1 MRDILSSVI
10 KWFFDK
16 LIAILGILFLFFPF
30 LITIAAIK
38 IDSPGVA
45 VFKQARVG
53 KNMKV
58 FYVYKF
64 RTLRSIDVPF
74 DVDNP
79 IIPYDSKQ
87 VTRVGRFLR
96 RYKVDEFLELLNVLK
111 GDMSL
116 IGPRPLM
123 KAYMPCYEEWEKK
136 KFDVRPGITGL
147 AQVNGNSHLTREE
160 RSYFDV
166 KYVEERNL
174 FMDIKIFFRTIGVM
188 LLGEEKY
195 LPKDREYISKRIDA
209 FKNR

>member
-1 MRDILSSVI
+1 MRDILSSII

-64 RTLRSIDVPF
+64 RTLRSVDVPF
-74 DVDNP
+74 DVNNP
-79 IIPYDSKQ
+79 VIPYDSKQ

-111 GDMSL
+111 GDM
-116 IGPRPLM
+116 
-123 KAYMPCYEEWEKK
+123 
-136 KFDVRPGITGL
+136 
-147 AQVNGNSHLTREE
+147 
-160 RSYFDV
+160 
-166 KYVEERNL
+166 
-174 FMDIKIFFRTIGVM
+174 
-188 LLGEEKY
+188 
-195 LPKDREYISKRIDA
+195 
-209 FKNR
+209 